1 MRVDDIRLDSN
12 RAWFELSARI
22 TMDRLDTCGLRI
34 WFRGPNE
41 YANGELDA
49 SPFLP
54 GLLATAMWW
63 GEPLTIEAPVSAQ
76 LLDAVPLAI
85 HRYQSMF
92 PSLRAVPVS
101 APGRTLASTSGATA
115 CFFTRGIDSWYSVL
129 TNVEGVDRSRP
140 PVTHLL
146 HVSGID
152 WALTAPTLEREIAAT
167 RAAAATAGCELVLVE
182 TNLRDF
188 TERFQPWDVTHGGA
202 LAAAGLALGTRF
214 SHVLMAST
222 FPLYRLQPWGSHPM
236 LDPLWSTE
244 RTAIVHDAAEIS
256 RADKFAFLA
265 DHSRALAN
273 LKVCFEVDSEYNCG
287 VCEKCMLTMVGLR
300 AAGVREDL
308 DGFAVPLDA
317 WRLASHAV
325 STANRQLVPEL
336 AERLVHP
343 EDRPYR
349 LALECMMLRGDLT
362 SALRRLVRIAQ
373 MAVRARARRARD
385 FITPCSTP
393 G

>member
-1 MRVDDIRLDSN
+1 MRVDDIRLEDDGT
-12 RAWFELSARI
+12 RFELSGRI
-22 TMDRLDTCGLRI
+22 TMDRLETDDQRI
-34 WFRGPNE
+34 WFRGPIG
-41 YANGELDA
+41 YANRELDA

-76 LLDAVPLAI
+76 LLESVPVAI
-85 HRYQSMF
+85 RRYQSMF

-101 APGRTLASTSGATA
+101 APGHTLAREPAATA

-129 TNVEGVDRSRP
+129 TNVERGDRSRP
-140 PVTHLL
+140 PLTHLL

-152 WALTAPTLEREIAAT
+152 WALTAPTVDREIAAT
-167 RAAAATAGCELVLVE
+167 RAAAATTECELVLLE

-202 LAAAGLALGTRF
+202 LAAIALALGTHF
-214 SHVLMAST
+214 SHVLIAST

-236 LDPLWSTE
+236 LDSLWSTE
-244 RTAIVHDAAEIS
+244 RTAIVHDAAEVS

-265 DHSRALAN
+265 NRPRALAN
-273 LKVCFEVDSEYNCG
+273 LKVCFEADSEYNCG
-287 VCEKCMLTMVGLR
+287 ACEKCMLTMVGLR
-300 AAGVREDL
+300 AAGIREDL

-317 WRLASHAV
+317 WRLARHSV
-325 STANRQLVPEL
+325 STAVGRQLVPEL
-336 AERLVHP
+336 VERLVDP
-343 EDRPYR
+343 ADRPYR
-349 LALECMMLRGDLT
+349 LALECMLLRGDLT
-362 SALRRLVRIAQ
+362 SPLRRLMRIAGL
-373 MAVRARARRARD
+373 AVRTRAPHFGR
-385 FITPCSTP
+385 FS